1 MRGQPMVA
9 VIPLALMRRPPAGMR
24 LLLAGTHI
32 SLAVPQ
38 NHFDVN
44 VVPRNSRSVPKHGT
58 TIGRSESLFGMNENL
73 FRANG

>member
-1 MRGQPMVA
+1 
-9 VIPLALMRRPPAGMR
+9 MR